1 MIGKE
6 HRMGLELTS
15 LSSRMNVALER
26 KSVAAEGAVS
36 SSETDQQALRDSL
49 RVSLSELGKAR
60 SAAAQKNRD
69 IDESSLP
76 DVLKDLLKMIRELK
90 AQIEA
95 KKAELKELMS
105 DQSLAPETK
114 RIKIEALQGELA
126 SLQGALSSANA
137 TLIKTMREQDLS
149 DQQMQEVASLVM
161 K

>member
-1 MIGKE
+1 M
-6 HRMGLELTS
+6 RLESTH
-15 LSSRMNVALER
+15 LSTRMNLALER
-26 KSVAAEGAVS
+26 KSAASEGVVASNEA
-36 SSETDQQALRDSL
+36 DQQALRDSL

-60 SAAAQKNRD
+60 SAAAEKNRD

-76 DVLKDLLKMIRELK
+76 DVLKDILKMIRELK

-95 KKAELKELMS
+95 KKAELKEVMQ
-105 DQSLAPETK
+105 DQSLNPEAK

-137 TLIKTMREQDLS
+137 TLIKTMREQNLS
-149 DQQMQEVASLVM
+149 DQQMQEVATLIM

>member
-1 MIGKE
+1 M
-6 HRMGLELTS
+6 RLESTQ
-15 LSSRMNVALER
+15 LSTRMNLVLER
-26 KSVAAEGAVS
+26 KSAAAEGVAE
-36 SSETDQQALRDSL
+36 SSEADKQAFRDSL
-49 RVSLSELGKAR
+49 RVSLSEQGKER

-76 DVLKDLLKMIRELK
+76 DVVKDLLKRIRELK

-95 KKAELKELMS
+95 KRNELKEVMQ
-105 DQSLAPETK
+105 DQSLDPEAK
-114 RIKIEALQGELA
+114 RIKIETLQGELA

-137 TLIKTMREQDLS
+137 TLIKTLREQDLS

>member
-1 MIGKE
+1 M
-6 HRMGLELTS
+6 RLESTH
-15 LSSRMNVALER
+15 LSTRMNLALER
-26 KSVAAEGAVS
+26 KSAASEGVVASNEA
-36 SSETDQQALRDSL
+36 DQQALRDSL

-60 SAAAQKNRD
+60 SAAAEKNRD

-76 DVLKDLLKMIRELK
+76 DVLKDILKMIRELK

-95 KKAELKELMS
+95 KKAELKEAMQ
-105 DQSLAPETK
+105 DQSLDPDAK

-137 TLIKTMREQDLS
+137 TLIKTMREQNLS

>member
-1 MIGKE
+1 M
-6 HRMGLELTS
+6 RLESTQ
-15 LSSRMNVALER
+15 LSARMNLALER
-26 KSVAAEGAVS
+26 KSGVVA
-36 SSETDQQALRDSL
+36 SSEGEKQALRDSL

-60 SAAAQKNRD
+60 SAAAEKNRD

-76 DVLKDLLKMIRELK
+76 DVVKDLLKRIRELK

-95 KKAELKELMS
+95 KKAELKEVMQ
-105 DQSLAPETK
+105 DQSLDPEAK
-114 RIKIEALQGELA
+114 RMKIEMLQGELA

-137 TLIKTMREQDLS
+137 TLIKVMREQDLS

>member
-1 MIGKE
+1 
-6 HRMGLELTS
+6 MGLELTS

-95 KKAELKELMS
+95 KKAELKEVMS
-105 DQSLAPETK
+105 DQSLDPETK
-114 RIKIEALQGELA
+114 RMKIEALQGELA

-149 DQQMQEVASLVM
+149 DQQMQEMASLVM